1 MRPKKRNYPGY
12 PYRGVSALMG
22 SMQSQCQSVPMAAAA
37 PFANSPDSQMKLS
50 SAPPSAPQ
58 EAVGTPWQHVNLVPT
73 ITQPPPWGHADAGA
87 IPTATA
93 EFYPYPSPPPSHNPS
108 WVPGFPT
115 FSHGSGQPWS
125 FNFQSIDIPLLLDQ
139 YPFFYQQETMQL
151 PGYDTTDQNP
161 ENSVDHTGGATASA
175 HDGLEGVY
183 HSDAASTAHILN
195 SPFSLPGPSIMSAA
209 NMETNYRLSIDLP
222 ASIHDEPEWQ
232 LVEKAWSDD
241 DQVSPGPP
249 RSSSSSAS
257 PIDGPWQCIPSYL
270 DQSQEVFSSHTAYGT
285 SSPDAVSYSSHEDST
300 NLRRP
305 RKRGALSPTA
315 RQQTSK
321 TRRMAACVRCQMQRK
336 RCTPDPDNEMGPC
349 LTCLKVL
356 PSKKVIH
363 KLDCCRWKLTAATVY
378 RQAHLQLTKRW
389 RGSTMYDIP
398 SSDWVDD
405 EIRIIQISEG
415 LCSKPFEI
423 KVRRFKPK
431 TGDVTD
437 RIWIDKHGNPHVV
450 KLPPYAIAS
459 VSETCKRFV
468 KHAEENAFEAV
479 EQFANR
485 HDVHPIVQETYK
497 AAWNHMRHVTGI
509 YDNID
514 LKEFMKEFWG
524 FWFVLRHTMGSNEMV
539 GDEHLGMEPE
549 THKDYP
555 FPPGHLSV
563 PRMVC
568 QQFDSIVYDALL
580 RKKRT
585 KILKTLWALMQKKD
599 PHTFETI
606 YFAIFILLHEISATS
621 KDRFRWSR
629 ENGITARYDMEQ
641 SMEELHEGANIIL
654 ALWTYYRRGLCPD
667 VEDWHSIRNSPPKA
681 KIQLQYVSDDVQ
693 KLMIALC
700 TASEGEI
707 ESKTERPA
715 SQTTSRY
722 ARKRKEVRPEADLP
736 FIWERD
742 MHFTS
747 QMFQA
752 NWHAQKQ
759 WQRSD
764 G

>member
-12 PYRGVSALMG
+12 PYQGVSAVMG

-37 PFANSPDSQMKLS
+37 PFADSPDVRLMLC
-50 SAPPSAPQ
+50 SAPPPAPPLPQ
-58 EAVGTPWQHVNLVPT
+58 EAVDTPWQHVNLEPT
-73 ITQPPPWGHADAGA
+73 VTQPPPWGHAAADD

-93 EFYPYPSPPPSHNPS
+93 ELYPYLSPPPSHNPS
-108 WVPGFPT
+108 FVSGFPT

-139 YPFFYQQETMQL
+139 YPFLYQQDNMQL
-151 PGYDTTDQNP
+151 PDYDSADHNP
-161 ENSVDHTGGATASA
+161 NNSVDHTGGATASG
-175 HDGLEGVY
+175 HEDLEGVY

-195 SPFSLPGPSIMSAA
+195 STFSLPDPSVMSAA
-209 NMETNYRLSIDLP
+209 NMEPNYRPPINLP
-222 ASIHDEPEWQ
+222 ASNQEESEWQ
-232 LVEKAWSDD
+232 FVEKEK
-241 DQVSPGPP
+241 
-249 RSSSSSAS
+249 AS
-257 PIDGPWQCIPSYL
+257 PIDGPWQCIPWFL
-270 DQSQEVFSSHTAYGT
+270 DPPQEVYSSYTAYGT
-285 SSPDAVSYSSHEDST
+285 SSPEALSPASHEDPTSQP
-300 NLRRP
+300 RP
-305 RKRGALSPTA
+305 KKRGALSPEE

-336 RCTPDPDNEMGPC
+336 RCTPNPDDEMGAC
-349 LTCLKVL
+349 LTCQEVRQ
-356 PSKKVIH
+356 SKKVIH

-378 RQAHLQLTKRW
+378 RQAHLKLTKRW
-389 RGSTMYDIP
+389 QGSTMYDIP
-398 SSDWVDD
+398 SSDWADD

-431 TGDVTD
+431 PGDVTD
-437 RIWIDKHGNPHVV
+437 RIWTDKHGNSHVV
-450 KLPPYAIAS
+450 KLPPYAISS

-468 KHAEENAFEAV
+468 KYAEENAFEAV

-497 AAWNHMRHVTGI
+497 AAWNHMRHVTGTSE
-509 YDNID
+509 NID
-514 LKEFMKEFWG
+514 LRGFMKEFWG
-524 FWFVLRHTMGSNEMV
+524 FWFVLRHTIGSNQMV

-580 RKKRT
+580 RKRRT

-599 PHTFETI
+599 PQSFETI
-606 YFAIFILLHEISATS
+606 FFAIFILLHEISATS

-629 ENGITARYDMEQ
+629 ENQIKARYDMEQ

-654 ALWTYYRRGLCPD
+654 TLWTYYRRGLCPD

-681 KIQLQYVSDDVQ
+681 KIQLKYVSDDVQ

-707 ESKTERPA
+707 ESETERPA
-715 SQTTSRY
+715 GWTTSRY

-752 NWHAQKQ
+752 GWQPQKQ